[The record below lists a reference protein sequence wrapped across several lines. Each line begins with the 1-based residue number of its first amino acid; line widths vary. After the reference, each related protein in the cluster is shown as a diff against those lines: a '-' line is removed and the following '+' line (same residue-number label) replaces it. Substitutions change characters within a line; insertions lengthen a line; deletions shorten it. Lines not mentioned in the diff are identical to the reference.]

1 MNGLDLAREI
11 CRIWPWLRVALM
23 SGYECPAAL
32 ESDTRLSSLPFL
44 SKPFESQALLDL
56 LKVVTGE
63 HAVPDP

>member
-1 MNGLDLAREI
+1 
-11 CRIWPWLRVALM
+11 M

-44 SKPFESQALLDL
+44 TKPFESQALLDL
-56 LKVVTGE
+56 LKVVTAE